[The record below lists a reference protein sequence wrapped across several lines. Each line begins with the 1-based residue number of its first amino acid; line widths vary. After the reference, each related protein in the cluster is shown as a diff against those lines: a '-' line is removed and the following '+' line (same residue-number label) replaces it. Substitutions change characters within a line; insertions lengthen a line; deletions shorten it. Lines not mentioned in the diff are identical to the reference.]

1 MANKTRRSV
10 QASTSTSNNA
20 LPKADTKPRTDTSAS
35 TDPEKHNVGR
45 MHPDNPHQH
54 GYDMTLLC
62 QAWPALAA
70 FLYQTPRQQLSINF
84 ADPAAVKCLNQ
95 ALMAL
100 HYGYDGWDVPAGN
113 LCPAIPGRLDYL
125 LYLRDLLTLQHQA
138 RPLKGV
144 RMRSTAIRAL
154 DIGCG
159 ANLVYP
165 LLGYKALGWRFVAAE
180 ADSQAFAYASAMAQ
194 RLAVSSAIEVRWQPK
209 PRQIFQGIMQSNELF
224 DVTLCNP
231 PFHDSAEAAAAGS
244 ARKRQQ
250 LGLAP
255 TAAALNFAG
264 QDHELWCP
272 GGELAFIGQMIK
284 ESSVFANQVA
294 WFSSLVS
301 QSANVAPLQ
310 QLAKQQGATQIEVIA
325 MAQGHKQS
333 RLLAWSF
340 LTPAQ
345 WDLWRQHRW
354 RV

>member
-1 MANKTRRSV
+1 MANKMRRSV
-10 QASTSTSNNA
+10 QVASTSSTHKP
-20 LPKADTKPRTDTSAS
+20 LPTPDAKTKTDKSAATHAQQQKA
-35 TDPEKHNVGR
+35 ER

-70 FLYQTPRQQLSINF
+70 FLYPTPRQQLSINF

-95 ALMAL
+95 ALMAA
-100 HYGYDGWDVPAGN
+100 HYGYDAWDVPAGN

-125 LYLRDLLTLQHQA
+125 LYLRDLLTQQHQA

-144 RMRSTAIRAL
+144 RMRPATIRAL

-165 LLGYKALGWRFVAAE
+165 LLGHKALGWRFVAAE
-180 ADSQAFAYASAMAQ
+180 AAPQAFQYASSMAA
-194 RLAVSSAIEVRWQPK
+194 RLAGNSAIEVRLQPDD
-209 PRQIFQGIMQSNELF
+209 RHIFQGIIGHNELF

-284 ESSVFANQVA
+284 ESSTYATQVA

-310 QLAKQQGATQIEVIA
+310 QLAMQQGATEVKVIA

-340 LTPAQ
+340 LTPMQ

-354 RV
+354 